1 MPDSPINKSTFFLS
15 HRNASSSRIRYSQGN
30 NIYRFAILASLSR
43 VYLTNNSF
51 RTFVCPLLL
60 NICVLFVTNCRP
72 VLTSEKKRRRI
83 DSDWGGGRHA
93 RKRVISRGDDETT
106 LSPLLSFSLFLS
118 QPLTRVKSSSY
129 ARKLLGDA
137 SAEIL
142 ISAVGSKILR
152 AFCRLST
159 SGFGYNRFVD
169 STADDSSSS
178 ICGRPIRRV
187 QRGCGKENLIV
198 LSGSLVDKLS
208 LCDRRN
214 GYHSSFLLCP

>member
-51 RTFVCPLLL
+51 RTFVCPSLL

-83 DSDWGGGRHA
+83 DSSWGGHA

-152 AFCRLST
+152 AFCRLFT

>member
-1 MPDSPINKSTFFLS
+1 MSVVVKYLCIVRNKLSASINVGEK
-15 HRNASSSRIRYSQGN
+15 AQED
-30 NIYRFAILASLSR
+30 RFGL
-43 VYLTNNSF
+43 
-51 RTFVCPLLL
+51 
-60 NICVLFVTNCRP
+60 
-72 VLTSEKKRRRI
+72 
-83 DSDWGGGRHA
+83 GGGRHA
-93 RKRVISRGDDETT
+93 RRRVISRGDDETT
-106 LSPLLSFSLFLS
+106 LSPLLSFSLSLS

>member
-83 DSDWGGGRHA
+83 DSSWGGHA

-129 ARKLLGDA
+129 ARKFLGDA

-142 ISAVGSKILR
+142 ISAIGSKILR

>member
-51 RTFVCPLLL
+51 RTFVCPSLL

-83 DSDWGGGRHA
+83 DSSWGGHA

-137 SAEIL
+137 SAEIF